1 MEKLGEKIKRRRK
14 DLGLSQKELAAT
26 VGVSHVAISQWES
39 DTNAPKTENFMNLA
53 TALKMTIVELLSD
66 VDLQVMDDETFESI
80 VLLTYP
86 RLDKDRRRKLISR
99 LWDIDAGLEK

>member
-14 DLGLSQKELAAT
+14 ELKLSQKELAAK
-26 VGVSHVAISQWES
+26 VGVSHVSISQWES

-53 TALKMTIVELLSD
+53 AALKQTIVELLSD

-86 RLDKDRRRKLISR
+86 RLDKEKRRKLIAR
-99 LWDIDAGLEK
+99 LWDIDSGLD